1 MRSGPKKEVNGI
13 FFNLPAEQES
23 SPTRL
28 SVTDLGVGALLQAC
42 AVIVMGEGA
51 GCFVL
56 DLCVLGCPSQEQ
68 NTGALC
74 LGVIMRWKEK

>member
-1 MRSGPKKEVNGI
+1 MVFSSTSQQSRNP
-13 FFNLPAEQES
+13 LPRGSASQ
-23 SPTRL
+23 TW
-28 SVTDLGVGALLQAC
+28 GVGALLQAC